1 MSTNIL
7 SLFPIDRLF
16 AGWKVVLNFNCV
28 PISYCK
34 LCQNL
39 EVNQES
45 QSDTMAVFDK
55 RSTTTYMASSPNDA
69 LDNPTKM
76 STAISSHFHSGMS
89 SGQNIHARL

>member
-55 RSTTTYMASSPNDA
+55 RSTTTSPNDA